1 MNHNQSFIYLYTQT
15 FTECLF
21 YAKNCYFRHWGK
33 KDKNGTISILRKLT
47 LKICREQSPRKSI
60 GLAELGRHIFL
71 PLRSLCFGPVRTPV
85 RGVRTLSAV

>member
-33 KDKNGTISILRKLT
+33 KDKNGTIAIFRKLT
-47 LKICREQSPRKSI
+47 LKIYREQSPRKSMV
-60 GLAELGRHIFL
+60 LAELGRHDSYL
-71 PLRSLCFGPVRTPV
+71 
-85 RGVRTLSAV
+85 